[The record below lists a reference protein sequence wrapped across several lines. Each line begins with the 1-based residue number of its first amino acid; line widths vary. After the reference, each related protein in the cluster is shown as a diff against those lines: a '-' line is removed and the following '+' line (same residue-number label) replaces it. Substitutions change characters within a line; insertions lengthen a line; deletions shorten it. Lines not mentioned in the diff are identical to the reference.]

1 MSNLSSIWAIIS
13 ARTTE
18 IHHDPNQRLACS
30 RPPSDRRGLQPTQ
43 ATKATAPTTTARS
56 AGFSGDSAFQKGVST
71 SSPAALS
78 AFAPSGAEKLS
89 PNDLGVLAQN
99 QGNTNACGTTS
110 LANVLT
116 YWGKP
121 TTHEQV
127 DSSIRHFDLFTAP
140 DKIVSYARDHGMRA
154 DIKTDAKIDD
164 LAKMVDQGV
173 PPIVLMDPDGGKN
186 ANMHYITVTGY
197 DRDPSGKISDLVIAD
212 SAGGNR
218 YKMSADEFQ
227 QKWNNLKMGGISTG
241 LSNVMISVVPND
253 GRKVVGGDGV
263 TRNASDIQLPKSS
276 LGSTLKSAPA
286 RGIAD
291 AISDVTTAADKVEHA
306 AEDAAAQGHRQRR
319 EEALALHLRLS
330 GAQVP
335 REARGLTS
343 RGTGG

>member
-1 MSNLSSIWAIIS
+1 MTRIKGSLVPP
-13 ARTTE
+13 RTQATE
-18 IHHDPNQRLACS
+18 GSTLA
-30 RPPSDRRGLQPTQ
+30 Q
-43 ATKATAPTTTARS
+43 ATKAATSTPTARP
-56 AGFSGDSAFQKGVST
+56 AGFAGDSVFQKGGA
-71 SSPAALS
+71 SSNTVALS

-140 DKIVSYARDHGMRA
+140 DKIADYARSHGMRA
-154 DIKTDAKIDD
+154 EMKTDANVED

-173 PPIVLMDPDGGKN
+173 PPIILMDPDGGKN
-186 ANMHYITVTGY
+186 ANMHYMTVSGY
-197 DRDPSGKISDLVIAD
+197 DRDANGKISDVVVAD
-212 SAGGNR
+212 SAGGYR
-218 YKMSADEFQ
+218 YKMPAEDFQ

-253 GRKVVGGDGV
+253 GRKVTGGDGV

-276 LGSTLKSAPA
+276 LGSAIKSAPA

-291 AISDVTTAADKVEHA
+291 VISDVTTAADKVEHSVK
-306 AEDAAAQGHRQRR
+306 DAGKAIGD
-319 EEALALHLRLS
+319 
-330 GAQVP
+330 GAKK
-335 REARGLTS
+335 AWHSIFG
-343 RGTGG
+343 